1 VRVGTRKQESQ
12 KITFV
17 RSEINFVR
25 SVELRPASGGGHH
38 HVHSFFFLQPGD
50 TVDIMIELT
59 QYSSIA

>member
-1 VRVGTRKQESQ
+1 VRVGTRKQEK

-50 TVDIMIELT
+50 TVDIMIELN
-59 QYSSIA
+59 QFSSVA